1 MGELTNGS
9 RTPLPT
15 GISEDKVGKAVDSLL
30 KWVKS
35 KAKHQKAQLLEHDE
49 LVYLVLNLKAIPA
62 KGRVN
67 PFRIPIPHPVY
78 NFDGSTEI
86 CLIIDDRE
94 RGLDPKLAKKKI
106 KDENLPI
113 SKILRLSKL
122 KTNYKPF
129 EARRQLCGSFDLFFT
144 DRRALPVLPRLLG
157 KAFFKKKKTP
167 ISVDLTHKNWGE
179 QLKRACGYAFLYL
192 RTGTCSIIK
201 VGRVS
206 QSRDE
211 ILENI
216 MAVIKGLSPVIPNKW
231 SNVRSLHLKSL
242 ESLALPIYQAIP
254 ELGLKIESL
263 KRSEPE
269 KLGEKLAE
277 KEEKIQEI
285 GDVSDKEKFKRG
297 RIHEVRYMD
306 RNLDDM
312 YADLSDDG
320 DDDDG
325 DDSHVNEDDGFL
337 DEIDNGV
344 GKIDKSDKKKKKK
357 DNEKMGEKR
366 KKANEKVEKKRKN
379 LDEEKDAKLLHSLD
393 KEVVEKKPKKSTNK
407 KNLDEIDNGVGT
419 IDKSENKK
427 KKKEDNEK
435 MGERRKK
442 ANEKVD
448 KKRKKLDEE
457 KDVELL
463 PNLDKEVNE
472 KKLKKSAD
480 KKKAKK
486 KEKLDEDKDV
496 EFLPS
501 IDKEVN
507 EEKLKK
513 SGNKKKAKHVMP

>member
-1 MGELTNGS
+1 
-9 RTPLPT
+9 
-15 GISEDKVGKAVDSLL
+15 
-30 KWVKS
+30 
-35 KAKHQKAQLLEHDE
+35 
-49 LVYLVLNLKAIPA
+49 
-62 KGRVN
+62 
-67 PFRIPIPHPVY
+67 
-78 NFDGSTEI
+78 
-86 CLIIDDRE
+86 
-94 RGLDPKLAKKKI
+94 
-106 KDENLPI
+106 
-113 SKILRLSKL
+113 
-122 KTNYKPF
+122 
-129 EARRQLCGSFDLFFT
+129 
-144 DRRALPVLPRLLG
+144 
-157 KAFFKKKKTP
+157 
-167 ISVDLTHKNWGE
+167 
-179 QLKRACGYAFLYL
+179 
-192 RTGTCSIIK
+192 
-201 VGRVS
+201 
-206 QSRDE
+206 
-211 ILENI
+211 

-379 LDEEKDAKLLHSLD
+379 LDEEKDAKLLHSIN